1 MKILSVARGKFLF
14 AITDRSYLLLG
25 LVCLLCVGSAAQEFR
40 QVYPGIEHARVEHRI
55 GEDPVAI
62 NVLRLDL
69 RKVRLDV
76 KLGMDQV
83 VGTETTSSI
92 AARHGALAAIN
103 AGFFR
108 LDNSIFAGDPA
119 GALMTDGVLLS
130 ESLNGRVAMMI
141 ENGRV
146 ETKVEFER
154 ADLGYSII
162 IKARE
167 FKAGINRERQAD
179 DIVIYTKAFGN
190 TSLTR
195 PGGVEFIVQNG
206 RIRRII
212 TSDSSN
218 PIPENAYL
226 ISASGM
232 QGNELRRL
240 ARLNARVKIVVH
252 HSSLDTMV
260 PSSAFSRA
268 EDITNGVSHLI
279 QNGKVALTWEAE
291 KASRS
296 FAESRHPR
304 TAVAKMKDGKLL
316 MITVDGRQPGVS
328 VGMTLQEV
336 AEYLLSLGAVDAI
349 NLDGG
354 GSTTMVLDG
363 KVMNKP
369 SDANGERKIGDAI
382 IVSSRVRS

>member
-1 MKILSVARGKFLF
+1 MKRCYRATGKFLF
-14 AITDRSYLLLG
+14 ATIYRSYLLLG
-25 LVCLLCVGSAAQEFR
+25 LVCLLCAGSVAQEFR
-40 QVYPGIEHARVEHRI
+40 QVHPGIEHAQAEHRM

-62 NVLRLDL
+62 NLLRLDL
-69 RKVRLDV
+69 RQVRLDV
-76 KLGMDQV
+76 KLGMDQI

-92 AARHGALAAIN
+92 AARHGAVAAIN

-119 GALMTDGVLLS
+119 GALMIDGVLLS

-141 ENGRV
+141 ENGRA

-154 ADLGYSII
+154 VELGYSII
-162 IKARE
+162 IKGRE
-167 FKAGINRERQAD
+167 FKVGINRERQAD

-190 TSLTR
+190 TPLTF
-195 PGGVEFIVQNG
+195 PGGFEFIVQNG

-212 TSDSSN
+212 TSSSN

-232 QGNELRRL
+232 RGNELRRL
-240 ARLNARVKIVVH
+240 ARLNARIKIVVH
-252 HSSLDTMV
+252 RSSLDTMV
-260 PSSAFSRA
+260 PSSAFGRA

-279 QNGKVALTWEAE
+279 QNGKIALTWEAE

-316 MITVDGRQPGVS
+316 MITVDGRQPGIS
-328 VGMTLQEV
+328 VGMTLQEL
-336 AEYLLSLGAVDAI
+336 AEYLLSLGVVDAI

-363 KVMNKP
+363 RVVNKP
-369 SDANGERKIGDAI
+369 SDANGERRVGDAI
-382 IVSSRVRS
+382 IVSLRSGS